1 MADTIAQAKSCPT
14 RTSKRCPARCA
25 RSSTQGKES
34 LARSQS
40 RVEYTMPPT
49 QTQTSLL
56 TRRSIAS
63 SIPSLKANLRAR
75 HETAMRLE
83 IFELEIRN
91 KNAQALRESID
102 NEQQAKTL
110 ANIPVPFEPAVLEA
124 AEAPDCFVQR
134 DSGWQ
139 STADTKLAADEF
151 IFRRDQLGNYRRIGT
166 SGPDGKIYVFA
177 PEKTPSHYE

>member
-1 MADTIAQAKSCPT
+1 
-14 RTSKRCPARCA
+14 
-25 RSSTQGKES
+25 
-34 LARSQS
+34 
-40 RVEYTMPPT
+40 MPPT